1 MAKMFQIQ
9 TPVHWP
15 IITYMLR
22 IRTLLMHPV
31 NIGRSTTI
39 QNVQKW
45 YFKVAQFWGAHRL
58 PVVRKY
64 DRLFYSYV
72 DVRTVTD
79 FI

>member
-1 MAKMFQIQ
+1 MFFWG
-9 TPVHWP
+9 VLGLFGVVCDDLAFV
-15 IITYMLR
+15 LR
-22 IRTLLMHPV
+22 LGFPCVTLVCSP
-31 NIGRSTTI
+31 TTN
-39 QNVQKW
+39 QNVLKW